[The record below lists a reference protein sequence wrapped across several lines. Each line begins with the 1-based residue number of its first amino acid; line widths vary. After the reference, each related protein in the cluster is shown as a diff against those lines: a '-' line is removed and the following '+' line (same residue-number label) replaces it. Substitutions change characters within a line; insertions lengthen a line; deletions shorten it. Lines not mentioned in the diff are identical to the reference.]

1 MPFMLGLVRC
11 DTVRGRGQDDRR
23 PAGRPD
29 GPHRE
34 VRPARR
40 RIESTRHMDRST
52 SGAGDGRRARPTAHE
67 LARYEA
73 LFATRTRAMKSSAMR
88 EMMALTERPDVISL
102 AGGLPD
108 TSTFAPELYA
118 KLMSQVAAESTA
130 RALQYG
136 PTEGMAATVE
146 CIVEVMAAEGTLV
159 DPAEVIV

>member
-1 MPFMLGLVRC
+1 M
-11 DTVRGRGQDDRR
+11 
-23 PAGRPD
+23 A
-29 GPHRE
+29 
-34 VRPARR
+34 
-40 RIESTRHMDRST
+40 DRSIGG
-52 SGAGDGRRARPTAHE
+52 SGGGRRSRETAHE

-73 LFATRTRAMKSSAMR
+73 LFATRTRGMKSSAMR

-136 PTEGMAATVE
+136 PTEGRAGTGD
-146 CIVEVMAAEGTLV
+146 CIVGGRGA
-159 DPAEVIV
+159 